1 MNKISDLINQN
12 DFVQLNIYFLLANV
26 FIGFILALI
35 LRSYYNKFGNSI
47 SNKEQFSKI
56 FPLLTVT
63 IVLIISIVKSSL
75 ALSLGLVGAL
85 SIVRFRT
92 PIKEPEELNYLFL
105 SIAIGLGMGSN
116 QIFLTIIGISFIF
129 FVIFLRRKTYI
140 DKNTSNLTLLI
151 EGIENDSIKV
161 VRILEKYCENISLKR
176 LTEEKDNSDML
187 FTIGLNDYKVL
198 EELRKEL
205 RTNLPL
211 SKISI
216 FDNNVF
222 SQS

>member
-47 SNKEQFSKI
+47 SNKEQFSRI

-92 PIKEPEELNYLFL
+92 NKR
-105 SIAIGLGMGSN
+105 SR
-116 QIFLTIIGISFIF
+116 GISFFIF
-129 FVIFLRRKTYI
+129 VYSNCLGLGANQTLPTIVVFIFIIIVLAI
-140 DKNTSNLTLLI
+140 SQVNSANSKNNK
-151 EGIENDSIKV
+151 G
-161 VRILEKYCENISLKR
+161 
-176 LTEEKDNSDML
+176 
-187 FTIGLNDYKVL
+187 
-198 EELRKEL
+198 
-205 RTNLPL
+205 
-211 SKISI
+211 
-216 FDNNVF
+216 VF
-222 SQS
+222 